1 MKPVPHRRAPGFRLV
16 AGPSASYLS
25 GTPPRWATPRSS
37 SDEVLMKPLRS
48 VAIPSLVVLL
58 MSCGDREGTGIVYLP
73 TGSRDMNTGFSA
85 DPAADDYPLWVDLN
99 WVPQMYV
106 SAETLRVVRW
116 PAGDVVPG
124 EWRRADVAYHYN
136 AVTLFYPDSPL
147 APGWYAVQFEMPD
160 WNYRFAPPG
169 IREGDLETLRVHL
182 GPLPTV
188 RLYRAPEPG
197 SYFVEVS
204 ENIVVDADYDML
216 EFVDYRFD
224 GVRRVCLRVSRHRD
238 HPDRRIVISR
248 IAAS

>member
-1 MKPVPHRRAPGFRLV
+1 
-16 AGPSASYLS
+16 
-25 GTPPRWATPRSS
+25 
-37 SDEVLMKPLRS
+37 MKPLRS